1 MFANGRIGTVLAAAL
16 TLGAVAPS
24 QVGLKDIT
32 ADAVTKATIRNIH
45 TGDVAALTDGR
56 VPDDAMSAEALA
68 WEGVG
73 MVTVSWPDSVRLVR
87 IRAFVTG
94 VNRYRIFG
102 YAGGGFSDRGDRE
115 GVETAVYGREDV
127 VPRGTSGWWDIPFP
141 PDMAIDN
148 LSFQVIDGGAIYEMR
163 FFGLEES
170 RQGMLGCR
178 GLATTPAGASHD
190 PDPGD

>member
-1 MFANGRIGTVLAAAL
+1 MFPDSRIGTLLAAAL
-16 TLGAVAPS
+16 TLGAVAPGR
-24 QVGLKDIT
+24 VGLKDIT
-32 ADAVTKATIRNIH
+32 ADAVSRATIRNIH
-45 TGDVAALTDGR
+45 TGHVAALTDGR
-56 VPDDAMSAEALA
+56 VPDDDISADALA

-73 MVTVSWPDSVRLVR
+73 MVAVSWPDSVHLVR
-87 IRAFVTG
+87 VRAFVTG

-127 VPRGTSGWWDIPFP
+127 VPAGTNGWWDIPFP
-141 PDMAIDN
+141 SDRAIDN

-163 FFGLEES
+163 FFGVDES

-178 GLATTPAGASHD
+178 GLATRPAGAVPDGD
-190 PDPGD
+190 PDG